1 MIVTRC
7 FQKTEKFQS
16 TTRGRNFPPSF
27 ALSLLIIFFFRHQT
41 FRHRFREVSIRRA
54 KKRRSWKTR
63 GKSGTCREVLFP
75 VDGACIGPDA
85 RTRNGRLKEVLLR
98 DKPEVIR
105 LSRGKLSFLPAGFFV
120 GLRPPTN
127 IHSRLT
133 LLFTVC
139 GCLSNFLPL
148 IGIFFSRAFC
158 CSFYFFF
165 HCPAE
170 ALAIMANEY
179 PLRREN
185 SNDFGPQRV
194 ISRIQ
199 QR

>member
-1 MIVTRC
+1 ML
-7 FQKTEKFQS
+7 FSWNGKFNLIS
-16 TTRGRNFPPSF
+16 RGEEIFLASF
-27 ALSLLIIFFFRHQT
+27 ALSLLIIFFLRHQT
-41 FRHRFREVSIRRA
+41 FRHRFLEVSIRWA

-63 GKSGTCREVLFP
+63 ERSGTCRGRVLFP

-148 IGIFFSRAFC
+148 IGIFSSRAFC
-158 CSFYFFF
+158 RCFILFFF
-165 HCPAE
+165 FCS
-170 ALAIMANEY
+170 LS
-179 PLRREN
+179 RRSVRDN
-185 SNDFGPQRV
+185 GQWISIAHGRSSNYFRPR
-194 ISRIQ
+194 R
-199 QR
+199 

>member
-1 MIVTRC
+1 M
-7 FQKTEKFQS
+7 
-16 TTRGRNFPPSF
+16 
-27 ALSLLIIFFFRHQT
+27 LSLLIIFFFRHQT
-41 FRHRFREVSIRRA
+41 FRHRFLQVSIRWA

-63 GKSGTCREVLFP
+63 EKSGTCREVLFP

-120 GLRPPTN
+120 GLQPPTN

-148 IGIFFSRAFC
+148 IGIFSSRAFC
-158 CSFYFFF
+158 YCFIFSLSFRSARDNSQWISIASGELELFRISIIEIIKD
-165 HCPAE
+165 PAHT
-170 ALAIMANEY
+170 M
-179 PLRREN
+179 LR
-185 SNDFGPQRV
+185 SMYLD
-194 ISRIQ
+194 
-199 QR
+199 

>member
-1 MIVTRC
+1 MKRKIQFNIARR
-7 FQKTEKFQS
+7 K
-16 TTRGRNFPPSF
+16 NFSPSF
-27 ALSLLIIFFFRHQT
+27 VLSLLIIFFLRHQT
-41 FRHRFREVSIRRA
+41 FRHRFFEVSIRWA

-63 GKSGTCREVLFP
+63 EKSGTCREVLFP

-148 IGIFFSRAFC
+148 IGIFSSRAFC
-158 CSFYFFF
+158 RCFIFF
-165 HCPAE
+165 HCPTE

-179 PLRREN
+179 PLRREKLKLF
-185 SNDFGPQRV
+185 STSAIIGDPTMVRSV
-194 ISRIQ
+194 
-199 QR
+199 

>member
-1 MIVTRC
+1 MYIRINWNFLINNVHRVGFIKRNQKIRLRGKEILLEFHIV
-7 FQKTEKFQS
+7 
-16 TTRGRNFPPSF
+16 
-27 ALSLLIIFFFRHQT
+27 ALLIIFFFRHQT
-41 FRHRFREVSIRRA
+41 FRHRFLQVSIRWA
-54 KKRRSWKTR
+54 KKRRIWKTR
-63 GKSGTCREVLFP
+63 EKSGTCRKVLFP

-148 IGIFFSRAFC
+148 IGIFSSRAFC
-158 CSFYFFF
+158 YCFIFF
-165 HCPAE
+165 HCPPR
-170 ALAIMANEY
+170 ALAIMVNE
-179 PLRREN
+179 
-185 SNDFGPQRV
+185 
-194 ISRIQ
+194 
-199 QR
+199 